1 MRKTL
6 LAALIGAS
14 VFAVLP
20 ALAQVSLGGAGH
32 VGAGVTAGANG
43 AVGATAGQV
52 GTRAGDALQRADRQ
66 TRHAADRTMERSH
79 RTLDRHGRADADL
92 GAQGSAAAATGDHRA
107 DANAGVR
114 AGASVDAGAAA
125 DHASDTARGIGG
137 QVSDSAHTAIDSTSR
152 TAGSV
157 GDAVRQTATG
167 TSVGADAKVRAKA
180 DGHGH

>member
-20 ALAQVSLGGAGH
+20 ALAQVRLGGAGH

-43 AVGATAGQV
+43 AVGATAGQL
-52 GTRAGDALQRADRQ
+52 GTRAGDTLQRADRQ
-66 TRHAADRTMERSH
+66 TRHAADRAMERSH
-79 RTLDRHGRADADL
+79 STLDRHARADADID
-92 GAQGSAAAATGDHRA
+92 AQGSAAAGTGAHHA
-107 DANAGVR
+107 HANVGVR
-114 AGASVDAGAAA
+114 AGSGVHAGAAT
-125 DHASDTARGIGG
+125 DHADGAARGIGD
-137 QVSDSAHTAIDSTSR
+137 QVSDSAHTAIDSTGR

-157 GDAVRQTATG
+157 GDTVRRTATEG
-167 TSVGADAKVRAKA
+167 SVGADAKVRAKA